1 MLDTHR
7 SLLWEEEARLSSPPR
22 KVSLLILQF
31 ILPPSQLGGQIGL
44 KQPVTRQAGRAASD
58 QLPLSQRGQGASG
71 QTGLCGTLNCSAL
84 SSGCSPGANASG

>member
-31 ILPPSQLGGQIGL
+31 ILPSSQLGGQIGL
-44 KQPVTRQAGRAASD
+44 RAASD